1 MSLCGH
7 ADAFINT
14 TLGCISHILPRTADS
29 LSDTITGL
37 LSLDIVD
44 FRNIE
49 AARLTFSRGVNL
61 ITGPNAAGKTSL
73 LEAIYCLGRVR
84 SFRTLDSNQLIRNE
98 CSGYRLV
105 GRIGL
110 KEGRIIPIGIERQQR
125 HFRVHLEGRAV
136 RRLSDLAS
144 RFPIHIMAGDTANI
158 LNGGPR
164 YRRQSLDWALFH
176 VEHAYRD
183 AWQRYARA
191 LRQRNAALR
200 SHAPV
205 AQVSVWNPELVDAAE
220 ILDSLRRRY
229 LENLEPH
236 VRSELQ
242 DLLPDMDLYI
252 HYQSGWKKEL
262 PLQEVLEKT
271 LEKDCAHG
279 YTHAGPHRADFMLR
293 EDKVSVQARLSRGQQ
308 KTLILGFLMGQIK
321 LQHAMN
327 VTPGAFLLDDL
338 RSELDSDHQARVLRN
353 LSDLQVQVFV
363 TAIDPDTQHSGDWS
377 VDKVFHVKHGVIQE
391 VI

>member
-1 MSLCGH
+1 LTE
-7 ADAFINT
+7 T
-14 TLGCISHILPRTADS
+14 T
-29 LSDTITGL
+29 TGL

-44 FRNIE
+44 FRNIGD
-49 AARLTFSRGVNL
+49 ARLKFSRGVNL

-84 SFRTLDSNQLIRNE
+84 SFRTPDSNQLIRNG
-98 CSGYRLV
+98 CSAYRLV
-105 GRIGL
+105 ARIGL
-110 KEGRIIPIGIERQQR
+110 KEGRTIPIGIERQQR
-125 HFRVHLEGRAV
+125 VLQVHLEGRAV

-144 RFPIHIMAGDTANI
+144 RFPIHLMAGDMANI

-205 AQVSVWNPELVDAAE
+205 AQVIAWNPELVDAAK
-220 ILDSLRRRY
+220 ILDCLRRRY
-229 LENLEPH
+229 LGNLEPQ
-236 VRSELQ
+236 VRNELR
-242 DLLPDMDLYI
+242 DLLPGMDLYI
-252 HYQSGWKKEL
+252 QYQSGWKKERSL
-262 PLQEVLEKT
+262 PEVLECT
-271 LEKDCAHG
+271 LEKDCAYG
-279 YTHAGPHRADFMLR
+279 YTHAGPHRADFILR
-293 EDKVSVQARLSRGQQ
+293 EDNAPVQARLSRGQQ
-308 KTLILGFLMGQIK
+308 KTLILGFLMGQLK
-321 LQHAMN
+321 LLRAMN
-327 VTPGAFLLDDL
+327 ATPGVFLLDDL

-363 TAIDPDTQHSGDWS
+363 TAIDPHTQRSGDWP
-377 VDKVFHVKHGVIQE
+377 VDKVFHVEHGVIQE
-391 VI
+391 VV

>member
-1 MSLCGH
+1 MS
-7 ADAFINT
+7 NT
-14 TLGCISHILPRTADS
+14 T
-29 LSDTITGL
+29 TGL
-37 LSLDIVD
+37 LSLDIVN

-49 AARLTFSRGVNL
+49 AARLIFSRGVNL
-61 ITGPNAAGKTSL
+61 VTGPNAAGKTSL

-84 SFRTLDSNQLIRNE
+84 SFRTLDSNQLIRNG
-98 CSGYRLV
+98 CTGYRLV

-110 KEGRIIPIGIERQQR
+110 NEGRIIPIGIERQQR
-125 HFRVHLEGRAV
+125 AFRVHLEGRAL
-136 RRLSDLAS
+136 RRLSDLAG
-144 RFPIHIMAGDTANI
+144 RFPIHVMAGDTVNI

-176 VEHAYRD
+176 VEQVYRD
-183 AWQRYARA
+183 VWQRYARA

-205 AQVSVWNPELVDAAE
+205 AQVSAWNHELVDAAE
-220 ILDSLRRRY
+220 TLDCLRRRY
-229 LENLEPH
+229 LANLEPH
-236 VRSELQ
+236 VRNGLQ
-242 DLLPDMDLYI
+242 DLLPGLDLYI
-252 HYQSGWKKEL
+252 QYQPGWNKDR
-262 PLQEVLEKT
+262 PLGEVLEMT

-279 YTHAGPHRADFMLR
+279 YTHAGPHRADFILR
-293 EDKVSVQARLSRGQQ
+293 DDKTAVQARLSRGQQ
-308 KTLILGFLMGQIK
+308 KTLLLGFLMGQIK
-321 LQHAMN
+321 LQHALN
-327 VTPGAFLLDDL
+327 AAPGVFLLDDL

-363 TAIDPDTQHSGDWS
+363 TAIDPDTQYAADWP